1 MSVSSGSA
9 ICLCLVG
16 HALATPVGSQNY
28 YFAESF
34 RSEHLLLA
42 GLAALYRIVGF
53 DGLLVCFMK
62 LRQRSAGFLCRL
74 L

>member
-1 MSVSSGSA
+1 MLCRLCAALSVSSGLA
-9 ICLCLVG
+9 ICLCLVRR
-16 HALATPVGSQNY
+16 ALATPVGSQNY

-42 GLAALYRIVGF
+42 GLAALYRAAGP

-62 LRQRSAGFLCRL
+62 LRQ
-74 L
+74 